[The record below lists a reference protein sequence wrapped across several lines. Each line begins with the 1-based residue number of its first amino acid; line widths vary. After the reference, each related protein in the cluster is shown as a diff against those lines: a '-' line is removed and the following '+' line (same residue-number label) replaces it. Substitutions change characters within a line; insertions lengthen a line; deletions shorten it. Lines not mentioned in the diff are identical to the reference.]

1 MRLNTTS
8 WGAGPRT
15 AVLVHGLGQSGPL
28 WHDFAEPL
36 VASGEWT
43 VLAVDLRGHGDSP
56 RAESYSVAEF
66 AADLAETAPAG
77 PDLVVGHSLGGA
89 VLAAAVPRL
98 RPRRVLHLDPGFRVG
113 LPTEGLRARLF
124 WAAPVVAL
132 AVVALARRVRQ
143 GEPVRS
149 AANEERATRAA
160 RRFDHRMIS
169 AVYREV
175 AFRPP
180 VPTAPQVPTTVL
192 LSGEGDTVVPPE
204 LAAEL
209 ADLGWDVRRLPAVG
223 HDFWLEDPTRTT
235 NALQDL
241 F

>member
-1 MRLNTTS
+1 MLNT
-8 WGAGPRT
+8 
-15 AVLVHGLGQSGPL
+15 
-28 WHDFAEPL
+28 
-36 VASGEWT
+36 
-43 VLAVDLRGHGDSP
+43 
-56 RAESYSVAEF
+56 
-66 AADLAETAPAG
+66 
-77 PDLVVGHSLGGA
+77 
-89 VLAAAVPRL
+89 LAAFAVTASMGIGTIFGSLIALCAFERRML
-98 RPRRVLHLDPGFRVG
+98 GRP
-113 LPTEGLRARLF
+113 ARL
-124 WAAPVVAL
+124 AAEAH
-132 AVVALARRVRQ
+132 
-143 GEPVRS
+143 
-149 AANEERATRAA
+149 RATRAA